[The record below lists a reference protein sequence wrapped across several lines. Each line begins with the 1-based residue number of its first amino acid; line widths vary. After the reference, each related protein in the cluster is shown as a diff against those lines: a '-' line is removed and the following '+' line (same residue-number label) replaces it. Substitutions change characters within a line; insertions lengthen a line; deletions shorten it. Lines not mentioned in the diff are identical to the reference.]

1 MKFNRQRA
9 EMPLANSPIKNNE
22 IIYKNTSIYPNIVP
36 ILGPFQQAKKKK
48 KTQKTTSSVQNT
60 REVTIGALSLYSTY
74 NDHCAY

>member
-36 ILGPFQQAKKKK
+36 ILGPFQQAERKKPKKK
-48 KTQKTTSSVQNT
+48 Q
-60 REVTIGALSLYSTY
+60 RALSKIPEK
-74 NDHCAY
+74 